1 MQASSGPPFLSDF
14 FGLFSK
20 IMKKM
25 KSESLAGVWE
35 ISDVRQRHIEIWW
48 SVEMK
53 VDCFRGCT
61 GPKSQSVTKPD
72 QNETHHK
79 RRFNS
84 FMNANFQLVYLSD
97 ASRPGLP
104 GESSFSTSTAL
115 KLARV
120 IGKSVCISPN
130 KRWCLL
136 RARSEPQRT
145 RITPPSARR

>member
-1 MQASSGPPFLSDF
+1 MQASSGPPFLTDF

-25 KSESLAGVWE
+25 KPESQEGVCE

-104 GESSFSTSTAL
+104 GESSYGNPGS
-115 KLARV
+115 
-120 IGKSVCISPN
+120 
-130 KRWCLL
+130 
-136 RARSEPQRT
+136 
-145 RITPPSARR
+145 